1 MRLCRLF
8 ASIAFGL
15 FVLTACNPSSD
26 KPAAPGTAT
35 STPASSAAATAP
47 STAPAANQ
55 PPAPVQASEQNGG
68 QYTMLA
74 TPQPTEDS
82 SGKTEVLEFF
92 GYFCNHCHAL
102 DPALNAWVKKQSN
115 RIAFKRI
122 PVRPDEGK
130 LYYALEAM
138 GKLDALHEKIFNAVQ
153 VERKRVHNE
162 SAAADLVAQFGV
174 DRNAFIEQYNS
185 FSVQSKVMAAAN
197 TAKAYGIDGVP
208 MVAIDGRFIT
218 SGSHA
223 AKRPG
228 TEQTEAGLYK
238 SMLAIM
244 DELLAKA
251 RQERGAG
258 AKAATK

>member
-8 ASIAFGL
+8 ASLALGL
-15 FVLTACNPSSD
+15 FVLTACKPSSD
-26 KPAAPGTAT
+26 KPSAPSASGTAV
-35 STPASSAAATAP
+35 SASAAAP
-47 STAPAANQ
+47 SASPAPAASQ
-55 PPAPVQASEQNGG
+55 PAPVQGSEQNGG
-68 QYTMLA
+68 QYTLLA
-74 TPQPTEDS
+74 TAQPTEGG
-82 SGKTEVLEFF
+82 SGKMEVIEFF

-102 DPALNAWVKKQSN
+102 DPSLNAWVKKQGN

-138 GKLDALHEKIFNAVQ
+138 GKLEALHEKIFNAVQ
-153 VERKRVHNE
+153 VERKRMHNE

-185 FSVQSKVMAAAN
+185 FSVQSKVMTAAN

-244 DELLAKA
+244 DELLTRA

-258 AKAATK
+258 AKAAAK